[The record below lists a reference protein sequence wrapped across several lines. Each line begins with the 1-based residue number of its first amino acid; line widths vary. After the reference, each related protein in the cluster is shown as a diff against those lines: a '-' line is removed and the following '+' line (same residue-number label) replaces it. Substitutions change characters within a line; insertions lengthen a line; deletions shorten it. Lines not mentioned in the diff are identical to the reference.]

1 MYSIINKLKLDKSN
15 KNIVSQPEDNFK
27 FYKDEGGKNNIMEI
41 IFNKIV
47 QIESVILVI
56 KKNNKHYEYDQDK
69 LNFKITKE
77 NNERTIIKFR
87 IELVSSKCESK
98 NYNILIKIKNNPKL
112 ILSNNIIVYSKRKKR
127 QLIEERQLIEDGDH
141 TNKKVKLIHF
151 NNIIRNNNIN
161 NTEKRILDFI
171 KKSERRIQQSIK
183 NSEDRIYQQIQNLD
197 DKIEKLIE
205 RNLKG
210 ELFKDF
216 YEESNLNDMNL
227 FNQN

>member
-15 KNIVSQPEDNFK
+15 KNIVSQPENNFN

-41 IFNKIV
+41 VFNKIFH
-47 QIESVILVI
+47 IESVILVI
-56 KKNNKHYEYDQDK
+56 KKDNKYYEYDQDK
-69 LNFKITKE
+69 LNFNIIKE
-77 NNERTIIKFR
+77 NNKRTIIKFR

-112 ILSNNIIVYSKRKKR
+112 ILSNNIIVCSKRKKR
-127 QLIEERQLIEDGDH
+127 KLLEECND

-205 RNLKG
+205 KNLKG